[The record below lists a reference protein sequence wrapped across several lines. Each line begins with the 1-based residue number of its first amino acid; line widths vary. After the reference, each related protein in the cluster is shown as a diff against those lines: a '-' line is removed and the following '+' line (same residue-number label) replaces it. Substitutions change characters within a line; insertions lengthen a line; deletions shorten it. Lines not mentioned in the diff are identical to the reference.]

1 MAQNIYDNPE
11 FFAGYAQLPRS
22 MHGLDGAP
30 EWAALR
36 SLLPPL
42 EGLDVVDL
50 GCGYGWFSRY
60 AAEQGARTV
69 SGLDVS
75 QKMLDHARANT
86 DAAQVSYFHAD
97 LDQLE
102 LPTAAFDLAYSSL
115 TLHYLAD
122 LAHFM
127 RNVHDA
133 LRPGGSLVFS
143 IEHPIYMASVKP
155 GWVVDGDGR
164 RCWPVDHYQDE
175 GERRTDWLAKGVL
188 KHHRTLGSIL
198 NAVIGAGLTLR
209 HVEDWGPSA
218 GQVQANPALAEER
231 ERPMLLLVAAQ
242 R

>member
-22 MHGLDGAP
+22 RQGLEGAP
-30 EWAALR
+30 EWATLR

-42 EGLDVVDL
+42 EGLDVIDL
-50 GCGYGWFSRY
+50 GSGYGWFCRY
-60 AAEQGARTV
+60 AAEQGARSV

-75 QKMLDHARANT
+75 EKMLERARTTTHAP
-86 DAAQVSYFHAD
+86 QVSYFHAD
-97 LDQLE
+97 LDQLD

-115 TLHYLAD
+115 TLHYLED
-122 LAHFM
+122 LPRFL

-143 IEHPIYMASVKP
+143 IEHPIYMASLSPRWMV
-155 GWVVDGDGR
+155 GADGSR
-164 RCWPVDHYQDE
+164 RWPVDHYQDE
-175 GERRTDWLAKGVL
+175 GERRTDWLAKGVI
-188 KHHRTLGSIL
+188 KYHRTLGSIL
-198 NAVIGAGLTLR
+198 NAVIGAGLNLC
-209 HVEDWGPSA
+209 HIEDWGPSA
-218 GQVQANPALAEER
+218 EQLAADPTLAEER